1 MLSTSRL
8 CNRSIAAGSK
18 IVKHHQNFSTSTKM
32 SSASTSSA
40 LYATV
45 SSSSRATGA
54 VPNNTK
60 ELRHH
65 NKNGK
70 GFINPWDSYVDR
82 TASQIVSAL
91 IWYTHPSSHSI
102 SQFTLLTIATQAK
115 ALGQAEH
122 PRHKSA
128 HCSGPNPCLLAYTRH
143 QVVTSNMAGT
153 RLLLR
158 RIP

>member
-1 MLSTSRL
+1 MLPTSRL
-8 CNRSIAAGSK
+8 CNRSIATATNV
-18 IVKHHQNFSTSTKM
+18 VKHQQNFSTSTTM

-54 VPNNTK
+54 VPKNTK

-82 TASQIVSAL
+82 TAPQIISAL
-91 IWYTHPSSHSI
+91 IWYTHPLSNSP
-102 SQFTLLTIATQAK
+102 SQIPLLTIATQAK

-122 PRHKSA
+122 ARYDPTHRPS
-128 HCSGPNPCLLAYTRH
+128 SETRLPTH
-143 QVVTSNMAGT
+143 TRDQDVTSNMART

-158 RIP
+158 RVP